1 MRSTYSETRF
11 LVRMEELKA
20 EARLLLRRSQTPL
33 ALLRTIDSME
43 RLGVAYHFQEEI
55 KRALDHY
62 YESCYSSAGSCEEV
76 ALGFRLLRQHGHR
89 VSSERLHCG
98 FKDLTMDPKNISS
111 QEIRCVLEL
120 YEASHLATCGES
132 NVGEIK
138 DLVSTHLKSLVGRV
152 EGDLAQLVQHSLEM
166 PFHWMMPRLEAQRYI
181 DVYAGKEDRDPVL
194 FELAKLDFN
203 MVQAVHQRELRELSR
218 WWTGLGLIESLPF
231 SRDRL
236 VENYLWAMGVAFE
249 PQFSNVRVW
258 LTKLVCILTV
268 IDDIYDVYGTFDELE
283 LFTNVVESW
292 KTEAAEMLPEYMKAC
307 FLALHS
313 LVNETAH
320 EISRIQGWDALPFVC
335 KEWQR
340 LCKGYFLEAK
350 WFNNCY
356 KSTLTEYLENA
367 WITVGGP
374 IAMVH
379 AYLLRTTPIPHELAD
394 CLGSNQCL
402 KLIYLSSMITRI
414 SDDLGTSR
422 AEMERGDIL
431 KTLECFMEDS
441 GESEDNSREH
451 IKGLVGE
458 LWMELNEECH
468 ENTEL
473 PQDFLRMVVNMSR
486 AAQCIFQ
493 YGDGIGTST
502 GVTKDRIISLFVEG
516 IE

>member
-1 MRSTYSETRF
+1 MGFMPAAQISTTLHPRHRPDTLPRTCSFNKMMQRINGAPPLYLQVSDAVSQAPRRRLLHPAGGLAVRNVASQQTGAPPATETSRRSGNYHPSIWSHSLIIESMRSTYSETRF
-11 LVRMEELKA
+11 LVRVGELKA
-20 EARLLLRRSQTPL
+20 EARLLLRRCQTPL

-98 FKDLTMDPKNISS
+98 FKDLTIDPKNISS
-111 QEIRCVLEL
+111 QEIRCLLEL

-138 DLVSTHLKSLVGRV
+138 DPVSTHLQSLVGRV
-152 EGDLAQLVQHSLEM
+152 EGDLAQQVQHSLEM

-181 DVYAGKEDRDPVL
+181 DVYARKVDRDPVL

-236 VENYLWAMGVAFE
+236 VENYLWAMGIAFE

-283 LFTNVVESW
+283 LFTNVVE
-292 KTEAAEMLPEYMKAC
+292 
-307 FLALHS
+307 
-313 LVNETAH
+313 
-320 EISRIQGWDALPFVC
+320 R
-335 KEWQR
+335 
-340 LCKGYFLEAK
+340 
-350 WFNNCY
+350 
-356 KSTLTEYLENA
+356 
-367 WITVGGP
+367 
-374 IAMVH
+374 
-379 AYLLRTTPIPHELAD
+379 
-394 CLGSNQCL
+394 
-402 KLIYLSSMITRI
+402 
-414 SDDLGTSR
+414 
-422 AEMERGDIL
+422 
-431 KTLECFMEDS
+431 
-441 GESEDNSREH
+441 
-451 IKGLVGE
+451 
-458 LWMELNEECH
+458 
-468 ENTEL
+468 
-473 PQDFLRMVVNMSR
+473 
-486 AAQCIFQ
+486 
-493 YGDGIGTST
+493 
-502 GVTKDRIISLFVEG
+502 
-516 IE
+516 